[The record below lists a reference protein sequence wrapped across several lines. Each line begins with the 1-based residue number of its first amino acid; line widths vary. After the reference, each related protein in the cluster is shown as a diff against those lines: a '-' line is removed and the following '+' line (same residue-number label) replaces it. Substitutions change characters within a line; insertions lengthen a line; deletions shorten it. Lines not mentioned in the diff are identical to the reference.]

1 MKQLKKLISGAE
13 KGPQSFMKEYLG
25 KGIPELKSELGK
37 LISEYNKLRD
47 TYLFVYAAAT
57 EKPVYDTTLQQEDF
71 YVIYDMLRGVKEKK
85 RIDMYV
91 ETHGGRGETVEEIA
105 NLLHNRFEEVFFV
118 VAGEAKSAG
127 TILVL
132 SGDDILMT
140 ETGSLGPI
148 DAQIRIGRSPVSAY
162 DYMEWVTKRRGEAEA
177 TGKLN
182 PFDATMV
189 AQISPGELIG
199 VEHTLK
205 FAEDLVVDW
214 LVKYKFKNWN
224 ITRTAREPVTDD
236 KKRQRAKEIANALL
250 DHRRWRL
257 HGRSIKI
264 NDLNRI
270 GLEITKIDDSPELSE
285 VVYRIQT
292 ICKLFSS
299 TTTTFKI
306 FATKDVAII
315 KQAALVS
322 TPKSLIRS
330 GEMPDAVT
338 FEVKCQ
344 KCGKSYKIYAKL
356 VPNPKIDEDHKR
368 KGFIPFPID
377 NKIRCECGVE
387 IEISGIKNQIEMQA
401 GKKIVQ

>member
-1 MKQLKKLISGAE
+1 MR
-13 KGPQSFMKEYLG
+13 EYLG
-25 KGIPELKSELGK
+25 KSISDLKSELGK
-37 LISEYNKLRD
+37 LISKYNKLRD
-47 TYLFVYAAAT
+47 TYLVVYAAAT
-57 EKPVYDTTLQQEDF
+57 EKPVYAASLQQEDF
-71 YVIYDMLRGVKEKK
+71 YVIYDMLRGVSEKK
-85 RIDMYV
+85 RVDMYV
-91 ETHGGRGETVEEIA
+91 ETHGGRGETVEDIA
-105 NLLHNRFEEVFFV
+105 NFLHSRFEEVFFV

-148 DAQIRIGRSPVSAY
+148 DAQIKIGRSPVSAY
-162 DYMEWVTKRRGEAEA
+162 DYMEWVKKRREEAEA

-189 AQISPGELIG
+189 AQISPGELTG
-199 VEHTLK
+199 VEHALK
-205 FAEDLVVDW
+205 FAEEIVVNW

-224 ITRTAREPVTDD
+224 ITRTRREPVTDD
-236 KKRQRAKEIANALL
+236 KKKQRAREIAKALL
-250 DHRRWRL
+250 DHRRWRS

-264 NDLNRI
+264 NALNEI
-270 GLEITKIDDSPELSE
+270 GLEIIKIDDNLELSE
-285 VVYRIQT
+285 IVYRIQT

-299 TTTTFKI
+299 TTTAFKI
-306 FATKDVAII
+306 FATKDGQII
-315 KQAALVS
+315 KQAALGS
-322 TPKSLIRS
+322 APKSLKS
-330 GEMPDAVT
+330 EKTPDAVT

-344 KCGKSYKIYAKL
+344 KCGKSYKIYAKF

-368 KGFIPFPID
+368 EGFIPFPKD

-401 GKKIVQ
+401 EKRIVQ